1 LIDQSINSGLN
12 FKKSNLLLKEYV
24 VNSKW
29 SILIAVVFLLT
40 IIFTAST
47 YITAQES
54 ANCPP
59 DKELCTRM
67 IRFGNEAYAR
77 GKYLDAKEYFRKAIK
92 ADPTSLKA
100 WRYYDQAIIFAL
112 AEKVEKNANLVLP
125 DVSSR
130 QEASGGLSPKAPP
143 VPPKPAMGEQENS
156 GFKIL
161 DDEGC

>member
-1 LIDQSINSGLN
+1 LN
-12 FKKSNLLLKEYV
+12 AKKGNLFLKEYV

-29 SILIAVVFLLT
+29 SILMALVFLLT
-40 IIFTAST
+40 VIFTAST
-47 YITAQES
+47 YIAAQEP

-59 DKELCTRM
+59 DKELCARM
-67 IRFGNEAYAR
+67 LRFGQEAYAR
-77 GKYLDAKEYFRKAIK
+77 GKYLDAKEYFRKAVK

-100 WRYYDQAIIFAL
+100 WRYYDQAVIFGL

-130 QEASGGLSPKAPP
+130 QEAGGGLSPAAPP
-143 VPPKPAMGEQENS
+143 VSPEPSVGQQEES
-156 GFKIL
+156 GFKIV

>member
-1 LIDQSINSGLN
+1 
-12 FKKSNLLLKEYV
+12 

-29 SILIAVVFLLT
+29 SILMAVIFLLT

-47 YITAQES
+47 YIKAQEA

-59 DKELCTRM
+59 DKALCARM
-67 IRFGNEAYAR
+67 IRFGSEAYAR
-77 GKYLDAKEYFRKAIK
+77 GKYLDAKEYFRKAVK
-92 ADPTSLKA
+92 ADPTSLQA
-100 WRYYDQAIIFAL
+100 WRYYDQAVIFGL

-130 QEASGGLSPKAPP
+130 QESAVGLSPATPP
-143 VPPKPAMGEQENS
+143 VQPEKPAGQQKES
-156 GFKIL
+156 GFKII